1 MSKAAQTQAHFGR
14 QLLVVARLWRRAAD
28 AALDDCSL
36 SHATAM
42 PLVAL
47 SRLGDDI
54 RQGIIADHLGFEGP
68 SLVRIV
74 DLLVADG
81 LITRGGD
88 PGDRRAKILS
98 LTDAG
103 RARVAEIELI
113 LARLRM
119 ALLAD
124 EDERALEVAV
134 GVMTRLEERL
144 LAIDPD
150 EDQR

>member
-1 MSKAAQTQAHFGR
+1 MSNRAVVQANFGKS
-14 QLLVVARLWRRAAD
+14 LLSVARLWRRAAD
-28 AALDDCSL
+28 RALDDCGL

-47 SRLGDDI
+47 SRLGDNI
-54 RQGIIADHLGFEGP
+54 RQGLIADHLGFEGP

-81 LITRGGD
+81 LIIRTGD

-103 RARVAEIELI
+103 RARVDEIERI
-113 LARLRM
+113 LERLRTE
-119 ALLAD
+119 LLAD
-124 EDERALEVAV
+124 EDAVEVTAAV
-134 GVMTRLEERL
+134 GLLARLEERL
-144 LAIDPD
+144 LAADPD
-150 EDQR
+150 GE

>member
-1 MSKAAQTQAHFGR
+1 MSKAAQTQAHFGK

-28 AALDDCSL
+28 RALDDCGL

-47 SRLGDDI
+47 SRLGDNI
-54 RQGIIADHLGFEGP
+54 RQGVIADHLGFEGP

-81 LITRGGD
+81 LITRVGD

-103 RARVAEIELI
+103 RARVDEIEQI
-113 LARLRM
+113 LARLR
-119 ALLAD
+119 AELLAD
-124 EDERALEVAV
+124 EDGVALEVAFAV
-134 GVMTRLEERL
+134 INRLEQRL
-144 LAIDPD
+144 LASEP
-150 EDQR
+150 EEG

>member
-1 MSKAAQTQAHFGR
+1 MSKAAQTQAHFGKH
-14 QLLVVARLWRRAAD
+14 LLVVARLWRRAAD
-28 AALDDCSL
+28 RALDDCGL

-47 SRLGDDI
+47 SRLGDNI
-54 RQGIIADHLGFEGP
+54 RQGVIADHLGFEGP

-81 LITRGGD
+81 LITRAGD

-103 RARVAEIELI
+103 RARVDEIELI
-113 LARLRM
+113 LARLR
-119 ALLAD
+119 AELLAD
-124 EDERALEVAV
+124 EDDAALDVAV
-134 GVMTRLEERL
+134 AVINRLEQRL
-144 LAIDPD
+144 LAAEP
-150 EDQR
+150 EEG